1 MATCGSEIEGK
12 FVRDV
17 YREIAPH
24 FSDTRH
30 KPWPKVK
37 EFLTKLPRG
46 SLVADIGKTYIYQ
59 CVFTNPR
66 SGRGGD

>member
-1 MATCGSEIEGK
+1 MAASGSELESK

-37 EFLTKLPRG
+37 DFITRLPCG
-46 SLVADIGKTYIYQ
+46 SLVADIGEANLI
-59 CVFTNPR
+59 
-66 SGRGGD
+66 